1 MTHFSLIAAVGE
13 NLELGGNQSLLWEQ
27 PKDLQRFKALTLE
40 HPVVMGRKTWESL
53 SVRPLPR
60 RRNIVLSRQADF
72 SPAQAEIANSVETVM
87 QMTSDED
94 EVFIIGGAEIY
105 QLFLP
110 LASTI
115 YLTRILGVFAQADRF
130 FPKINLE
137 HWELK
142 DELFVEQDEAN
153 RFAMIF
159 QCYKRINEHK

>member
-53 SVRPLPR
+53 SIRPLPR

-72 SPAQAEIANSVETVM
+72 SPAQAEIANSVETVIR
-87 QMTSDED
+87 MTSSED
-94 EVFIIGGAEIY
+94 ETFIIGGAEIY

-115 YLTRILGVFAQADRF
+115 YLTRILEVFAQADRF

-153 RFAMIF
+153 RFAMMF
-159 QCYKRINEHK
+159 QCYKRINEHE